1 MMTIDLFTPV
11 VAPDRQHPVYQML
24 MHPPNAPERAVI
36 ANWADGFQD
45 RDGKFV
51 QEFQMT
57 FESGFWELY
66 LHAALKEWNLPVDM
80 RHHAPDFLIGGRQ
93 PFGIEAT
100 IAAPAQG
107 GKPAYGYSAKDI
119 PDDFTQFNIESTLR
133 ICNSFD
139 GKVKRYR
146 KYYKS
151 LPHMADM
158 PFVIAIASF
167 DRPLAHFA
175 SLRPILAAI
184 YGIYHD
190 EAMTPKDATT
200 VLSYNVSAAPKTET
214 VDIDVGLFC
223 DDTYADVSAVFYSSL
238 VTWGKL
244 RALATNPTAQ
254 QIFTTF
260 HPNAE
265 SVEPQVRH
273 IKKINYS
280 EHLMDGL
287 CVLHNP
293 FAKQPLSKDL
303 FSHPRIMQ
311 ATIAS
316 DGELIIDA
324 PNDFLLARMVQVFVE
339 QGMGFKHSQLTPK
352 E

>member
-1 MMTIDLFTPV
+1 MTIDLFTPV
-11 VAPDRQHPVYQML
+11 VSPERQHPVYQML
-24 MHPPNAPERAVI
+24 MHPPHAPERAVI
-36 ANWADGFQD
+36 ARWAEGFQD

-80 RHHAPDFLIGGRQ
+80 RHHAPDFLVGGDQ
-93 PFGIEAT
+93 PFGMEAT

-107 GKPAYGYSAKDI
+107 GKPAYGYSVGDI
-119 PDDFTQFNIESTLR
+119 PHDFTQFNIESTLR

-146 KYYKS
+146 KYYEG
-151 LPHMADM
+151 LPHMVDI

-175 SLRPILAAI
+175 ALRPVRAAI
-184 YGIYHD
+184 YGVYHD
-190 EAMTPKDATT
+190 EAMTPKDAKD
-200 VLSYNVSAAPKTET
+200 VVSYNVSAAPKSET
-214 VDIDVGLFC
+214 VNIDLGLFC
-223 DDTYADVSAVFYSSL
+223 DDTYADVSAVIYSSL

-244 RALATNPTAQ
+244 RALADNPTAHQ
-254 QIFTTF
+254 LFTTF
-260 HPNAE
+260 HPNRDSIEAK
-265 SVEPQVRH
+265 VRH
-273 IKKINYS
+273 TKRADYS

-293 FAKQPLSKDL
+293 FAKRPLPKSM
-303 FSHPRIMQ
+303 FAHPRIMQ
-311 ATIAS
+311 ATVAP
-316 DGELIIDA
+316 DGDLFIDS
-324 PNDFLLARMVQVFVE
+324 PDDFLLVRMVQAFVDH
-339 QGMGFKHSQLTPK
+339 GTAFRHARLAPK
-352 E
+352 D